1 MHLPTGSRIQEVLL
15 PDRDLSLAA
24 AQAVWDGTVAGMVI
38 ALGQSGKVVYC
49 RAFGQ
54 AALMPTRQAM
64 TEETLFDLASLTK
77 VLATTTLTMRLWD
90 RGGIDLDR
98 PLGFLAPGR
107 YPSDKAALTP
117 RLLLAHAAGLPPH
130 VPFQHQFPPDASD
143 PDRIREEVLE
153 RIRQEPLADLPG
165 ISTVYS
171 DLGMILLGDLL
182 EALLGMPL
190 DQAFETEVAAPLG
203 LRHTFYVHLGRP
215 LAKAIRPPEAFAA
228 TEECPW
234 RGRVVRGQVHDEN
247 AFLLQGVAGHAGLF
261 STAREV
267 AVLAGEILAALAGGG
282 VLLSRR
288 AATAMA
294 TPQSIGGESSRALGW
309 GRNGPGASCGSRFSP
324 RALGHTGFTGTS
336 VWLDPEHDRFV
347 VLLANRV
354 HPSRDND
361 RFLDLRPM
369 LHDLAI
375 DELDRRTGN

>member
-1 MHLPTGSRIQEVLL
+1 
-15 PDRDLSLAA
+15 
-24 AQAVWDGTVAGMVI
+24 
-38 ALGQSGKVVYC
+38 
-49 RAFGQ
+49 
-54 AALMPTRQAM
+54 
-64 TEETLFDLASLTK
+64 
-77 VLATTTLTMRLWD
+77 MRLWD

-98 PLGFLAPGR
+98 PLAQQAPGR

-130 VPFQHQFPPDASD
+130 VPFQHQLPPAASD
-143 PDRIREEVLE
+143 PDRVREEVLAQV
-153 RIRQEPLADLPG
+153 RQVPLAGPPG

-190 DQAFETEVAAPLG
+190 DQAFETEIAAPLG
-203 LRHTFYVHLGRP
+203 LRHTFYVHLTRP
-215 LAKAIRPPEAFAA
+215 AARAVRPPEAFAA
-228 TEECPW
+228 TEACTW

-267 AVLAGEILAALAGGG
+267 AVLANEILAALAGGRA
-282 VLLSRR
+282 LLSQR
-288 AATAMA
+288 AAAEMA
-294 TPQSIGGESSRALGW
+294 TPQVIGGECSRALGW
-309 GRNGPGASCGSRFSP
+309 GRNGPDASCGSRFSA

-336 VWLDPEHDRFV
+336 VWLDPERDRYV

-361 RFLDLRPM
+361 RFLDLRPT
-369 LHDLAI
+369 LHDLAV
-375 DELDRRTGN
+375 DELERRGGN